1 MGRAA
6 AEDEDDDGES
16 AALLTESVGAGS
28 EASAAASCQALYL
41 SLCCMINAGVYFQYH
56 AVPSCAT
63 LLRREFDLSAAQIGT
78 LQSMSDSIPPAPP
91 HPAPVRASSCA
102 LVQARER
109 RSPWPAGTACPR
121 SS

>member
-78 LQSMSDSIPPAPP
+78 LQSMSDPCPPPPPAPRP
-91 HPAPVRASSCA
+91 Y
-102 LVQARER
+102 VQARER
-109 RSPWPAGTACPR
+109 RSPCPAGTACPR

>member
-6 AEDEDDDGES
+6 ADDEDDDGEGQ
-16 AALLTESVGAGS
+16 ALLSESSASAGS
-28 EASAAASCQALYL
+28 EAAPCQALYL

-78 LQSMSDSIPPAPP
+78 LQSMSDPCPPPP
-91 HPAPVRASSCA
+91 PPPPY
-102 LVQARER
+102 VQAR
-109 RSPWPAGTACPR
+109 P
-121 SS
+121 

>member
-16 AALLTESVGAGS
+16 AALLTESVAAGS
-28 EASAAASCQALYL
+28 EGSAAASCQALYL

-78 LQSMSDSIPPAPP
+78 LQSMSDPCPPAPRP
-91 HPAPVRASSCA
+91 Y
-102 LVQARER
+102 VQARER
-109 RSPWPAGTACPR
+109 RSPCPAGTACPR